1 MVVNSKSCIEKFFWK
16 WQYLPR
22 ENVSRTYKILNNS
35 KFIIFDNTT
44 LGYEA
49 LTKNIKGVCFPE
61 KFPYK
66 SYSKSY
72 NHSGF
77 FWSQKLNEK
86 ILYKKIDHVI
96 NMKNKIWKKKIK
108 DTVGKIIFYNPNNKV
123 LKNTIKKI
131 I

>member
-1 MVVNSKSCIEKFFWK
+1 MFSLKNFPINHTVIAIIIQVFFGLK
-16 WQYLPR
+16 
-22 ENVSRTYKILNNS
+22 
-35 KFIIFDNTT
+35 
-44 LGYEA
+44 
-49 LTKNIKGVCFPE
+49 
-61 KFPYK
+61 
-66 SYSKSY
+66 
-72 NHSGF
+72 
-77 FWSQKLNEK
+77 KLNEK